1 VAEVGL
7 IGCGGI
13 ARSAHLPTMA
23 HLTDRVEL
31 LATADVDEAAAA
43 AAAAPWDAAHFADYR
58 GVLGR
63 ADIEAVVIA
72 TPEYL
77 HCEAL
82 DWQPHRE
89 PGRRHAE
96 CHPRDR
102 PPALVRWRRGAIGL
116 CRFSRCL
123 PASLPAPGLGEVEIE
138 AIGAQQSVRLEPYAT
153 SVGIFRD
160 NGVSAVPWLDAPV
173 IRMLR
178 EVAAAVDG
186 AAPAEDAVQR
196 QRDALAAM
204 TAIQASM
211 GAAEAVPV
219 KQIRS

>member
-1 VAEVGL
+1 MIRAAEFGALRSLYVA
-7 IGCGGI
+7 I
-13 ARSAHLPTMA
+13 RQP
-23 HLTDRVEL
+23 RR
-31 LATADVDEAAAA
+31 
-43 AAAAPWDAAHFADYR
+43 P
-58 GVLGR
+58 
-63 ADIEAVVIA
+63 ADIDVLQDVGW
-72 TPEYL
+72 
-77 HCEAL
+77 EAL
-82 DWQPHRE
+82 DFVLSVTTARL
-89 PGRRHAE
+89 RHVHATGA
-96 CHPRDR
+96 
-102 PPALVRWRRGAIGL
+102 ALFGGSAYDTAAMQLRTTEDAVITIEL
-116 CRFSRCL
+116 SRCL

-204 TAIQASM
+204 TAIRASM
-211 GAAEAVPV
+211 GAAEAVQV
-219 KQIRS
+219 EQIRS